1 MYLERAHPALL
12 TTLVVLVI
20 IYSPSPFKY
29 LFSIILFSGLSHHI
43 ALSIEWLEAARVLA
57 ENTGGQLG
65 ETENILKHLTEKRIQ
80 HDQNW
85 R

>member
-1 MYLERAHPALL
+1 MLILSCSQS
-12 TTLVVLVI
+12 VFV
-20 IYSPSPFKY
+20 PSFNLFTPLKY
-29 LFSIILFSGLSHHI
+29 QLFIILFSGLSHHV
-43 ALSIEWLEAARVLA
+43 ALSIEWLEAARALA
-57 ENTGGQLG
+57 ENTGGKFG

>member
-20 IYSPSPFKY
+20 IYSPSPLKY
-29 LFSIILFSGLSHHI
+29 LLFIILYSGLSHHI
-43 ALSIEWLEAARVLA
+43 ALSIEWLEAARALA
-57 ENTGGQLG
+57 ENTGGKFG

-80 HDQNW
+80 HDKDW